1 MHISLDGFAAGPNGE
16 MEWINVDDTIFDI
29 ASRRTKEAD
38 TALYGRVTFEMM
50 DSYWPTA
57 GEQSGATKHDI
68 EHSTWYKNVDKVVM
82 SRSMKV
88 QELNRTTVIS
98 DSLAQNINEI
108 KRRKGK
114 ISLCS
119 EALVQHIR

>member
-1 MHISLDGFAAGPNGE
+1 MRKLLLFMHISLDGFAAGPNGE

-57 GEQSGATKHDI
+57 GEQPGATKHDI
-68 EHSTWYKNVDKVVM
+68 EHSAWYKNVDKVVM

-98 DSLAQNINEI
+98 DSLVQNINEI
-108 KRRKGK
+108 KRKK
-114 ISLCS
+114 
-119 EALVQHIR
+119 